1 MASARVSGAGRE
13 GGGAKCV
20 CVCLCRAEKTE
31 YPCTEVFV

>member
-13 GGGAKCV
+13 GGGLSV